1 MATQNWIKTYVI
13 QILPVLALIVYII
26 GFAYYMVYYYQF
38 GINITSYITLAEVL
52 VSTLTPILI
61 VVMLSVAF
69 FGLQFLSRV
78 PQKRF
83 LYEFKKLRNIK
94 IQNACINKVLSIIH
108 RCKRKKRV
116 INKYYDQKDAKESFH
131 RELLSIPIVF
141 VISSIII
148 PFNIYIGAIETK
160 YKYFWIVVLLM
171 LCFPYAGLY
180 LRSYRKVRFRIVK
193 VYHNLVAAIIL
204 FISILTCMVLLG
216 VYNANLDK
224 KSNEQR
230 FHITMQNSVEYTD
243 QDYNYIGECGSAIFL
258 YNREN
263 ESTVVLNMANLM
275 SIVYYNKRDNI
286 YTRTVEEFMKMSQEK
301 GH

>member
-116 INKYYDQKDAKESFH
+116 
-131 RELLSIPIVF
+131 
-141 VISSIII
+141 
-148 PFNIYIGAIETK
+148 
-160 YKYFWIVVLLM
+160 
-171 LCFPYAGLY
+171 
-180 LRSYRKVRFRIVK
+180 
-193 VYHNLVAAIIL
+193 
-204 FISILTCMVLLG
+204 
-216 VYNANLDK
+216 
-224 KSNEQR
+224 
-230 FHITMQNSVEYTD
+230 
-243 QDYNYIGECGSAIFL
+243 
-258 YNREN
+258 
-263 ESTVVLNMANLM
+263 
-275 SIVYYNKRDNI
+275 
-286 YTRTVEEFMKMSQEK
+286 
-301 GH
+301 